1 MAATGRDDLVDLEIV
16 LAVVIDLVSCLA
28 APVIG
33 RDDPVD
39 LETVL
44 ASVIGLAVVIGR
56 VSCLAAPVTDRDDL
70 ETGLASVIGR
80 ASVTDL
86 DARAI
91 VPEDLA
97 TDRDDL
103 VVGISMSTVAGSMR
117 ILGTA
122 TTTSTSGIGRSV
134 PTGGVAIRR
143 DSDMPTT
150 IPGVT
155 VVFAPVAGGA
165 GPRPAR

>member
-1 MAATGRDDLVDLEIV
+1 VAATDRDGPVVMIGLGNCLVDLET
-16 LAVVIDLVSCLA
+16 
-28 APVIG
+28 G
-33 RDDPVD
+33 RDALVDLETDLDGPVD
-39 LETVL
+39 LETDLDGPV
-44 ASVIGLAVVIGR
+44 
-56 VSCLAAPVTDRDDL
+56 APATDRGVDPAIVL
-70 ETGLASVIGR
+70 V
-80 ASVTDL
+80 SVTDL

-91 VPEDLA
+91 GLGDRA
-97 TDRDDL
+97 TDLDGP
-103 VVGISMSTVAGSMR
+103 VMGISISTVAGSMR
-117 ILGTA
+117 ILATG

-143 DSDMPTT
+143 DSGMPTT

>member
-1 MAATGRDDLVDLEIV
+1 MAATGRDDLVDLEI
-16 LAVVIDLVSCLA
+16 
-28 APVIG
+28 G
-33 RDDPVD
+33 
-39 LETVL
+39 L
-44 ASVIGLAVVIGR
+44 ASVIDL
-56 VSCLAAPVTDRDDL
+56 VSCLAAPVTDRDDPVDL
-70 ETGLASVIGR
+70 ETGLASVIGLVSCLAAPAIGLDDPVAR
-80 ASVTDL
+80 AIGLVSVTDL

-91 VPEDLA
+91 APEDRATDLA

>member
-1 MAATGRDDLVDLEIV
+1 VAATDRDGPV
-16 LAVVIDLVSCLA
+16 VVIGPGNCLVAQVTDL
-28 APVIG
+28 
-33 RDDPVD
+33 D
-39 LETVL
+39 
-44 ASVIGLAVVIGR
+44 GLAVVIGLD
-56 VSCLAAPVTDRDDL
+56 SCLADPATDLDALVDL
-70 ETGLASVIGR
+70 ETDLDGPVAPATDLV
-80 ASVTDL
+80 SVTDL

-91 VPEDLA
+91 GLGDLA
-97 TDRDDL
+97 TDLDGL
-103 VVGISMSTVAGSMR
+103 VVGISISTVAGSMR
-117 ILGTA
+117 ILGTG

-143 DSDMPTT
+143 DSGMPTT